1 MSAESFFRLTELD
14 RTSFPA
20 WRDGI
25 LEAEASGAAHPG
37 QPRSYPGYP
46 RWPLERLGSRLWPP
60 LDRAL
65 LRRRCRYPLGSE
77 LPSLRQ
83 LSRILL
89 SGHGITGNAGAGPTP
104 SAGGLQALELY
115 LAVWHNGF
123 VPAGFYHYD
132 RVGHHLSQLA
142 AGLSRTDLEPLLP
155 SLQRLEGGAFVFLI
169 VGDRARV
176 SGKYGER
183 GLRFLLLEAGHLM
196 QSLCLLSESMGL
208 VTVPLGGFFERELA
222 RRMDLL
228 DSDEVLY
235 AGVCGADLSVNAKR

>member
-1 MSAESFFRLTELD
+1 MSSTELD

-46 RWPLERLGSRLWPP
+46 RWPLERVRPRLWPP
-60 LDRAL
+60 LDRTL
-65 LRRRCRYPLGSE
+65 LRRRCRYPLGAE
-77 LPSLRQ
+77 LPSRRQ
-83 LSRILL
+83 LSRILK
-89 SGHGITGNAGAGPTP
+89 SAHGVTGNACAGPTP

-123 VPAGFYHYD
+123 VPSGFYHYD
-132 RVGHHLSQLA
+132 RGGHHLSQLG
-142 AGLSRTDLEPLLP
+142 AGLSRTELEPLLP
-155 SLQRLEGGAFVFLI
+155 SLQRLEGGACVFLL
-169 VGDRARV
+169 VGDGARV

-196 QSLCLLSESMGL
+196 QTLCLLSESLGL
-208 VTVPLGGFFERELA
+208 VTIPLGGFFERELA
-222 RRMDLL
+222 QRMDLL
-228 DSDEVLY
+228 DNDEVLY
-235 AGVCGADLSVNAKR
+235 AGVCGADLSVSAKR